1 VFDELVGVVFL
12 CSFLNRYFYFYTNI
26 EVFYII
32 LQASMEKVYY
42 IVETDDDDEYTKY
55 TESEMR
61 ECIDD
66 LPHNVSTIIKKYRLT
81 NKKDVVFRMTLFTQD
96 YPEITAGDYVK
107 HYCNMPTEIYGA
119 DIFSDLDR
127 DIVERFNY

>member
-1 VFDELVGVVFL
+1 
-12 CSFLNRYFYFYTNI
+12 
-26 EVFYII
+26 
-32 LQASMEKVYY
+32 MEKVYY
-42 IVETDDDDEYTKY
+42 IVETDDDDEEYTKY

-66 LPHNVSTIIKKYRLT
+66 LPYNVSAIIKKYRLT

-96 YPEITAGDYVK
+96 YPEITAGDYIK
-107 HYCNMPTEIYGA
+107 HYCNMPVEIYGA
-119 DIFSDLDR
+119 DIFSDLDK

>member
-1 VFDELVGVVFL
+1 
-12 CSFLNRYFYFYTNI
+12 
-26 EVFYII
+26 
-32 LQASMEKVYY
+32 MEKVYY

-66 LPHNVSTIIKKYRLT
+66 LPHNVSLIMKKYILT
-81 NKKDVVFRMTLFTQD
+81 RKLSTVFRMTLFTQE
-96 YPEITAGDYVK
+96 YPDITASDYVK